1 MKKMLVMLS
10 AVLLLAGGCCNNCQ
24 AEDMI
29 NFVPADTDGVV
40 SIDAERLVNLSHFK
54 DLRKEN
60 ADFNTNWSK
69 FESELGKYGLKTS
82 DLPSKIMV
90 FFKVEAGT
98 QNAGI
103 LALTKISEAK
113 LVDLLKDNKAKVS
126 YEIKTISGRKAYV
139 VSQKDKK
146 ADTVIITYLKTN
158 LVLICDEDKA
168 EKFCKA
174 VGRTKNPKLIA
185 ANKKANKKALLNIL
199 FVKDAKTAPA
209 PAAPAAPGMLPK
221 GPMDSVKSAVI
232 ALDLVGK
239 EQKDINLKAD
249 LDCTDAQNAMQM
261 TTQLKTLVMIMGL
274 QMAQDPDLGKSIT
287 EAIKINQKDANIKI
301 NISISEPLLKK
312 IKAAAEAKK
321 KQALARRMSPASM
334 SPASMKVAPRKASS
348 KKSK

>member
-1 MKKMLVMLS
+1 MKKMLIMLS

-29 NFVPADTDGVV
+29 NFVPADADGVV
-40 SIDAERLVNLSHFK
+40 SIDAERLVNLSSFK

-69 FESELGKYGLKTS
+69 FESELGKYGLTTS
-82 DLPSKIMV
+82 DLPSKVMV
-90 FFKVEAGT
+90 FFKVDAGT

-113 LVDLLKDNKAKVS
+113 LVELLKANKAKVS

-139 VSQKDKK
+139 VNQKDKK

-168 EKFCKA
+168 EKFCQA
-174 VGRTKNPKLIA
+174 VGKTKNQKLMA
-185 ANKKANKKALLNIL
+185 ANKKADQKALLSVL
-199 FVKDAKTAPA
+199 FAKDAGTPTAPA
-209 PAAPAAPGMLPK
+209 ASGMPVN

-261 TTQLKTLVMIMGL
+261 TNQLKTLIMIMGL
-274 QMAQDPDLGKSIT
+274 QMGQDPALSKSVT
-287 EAIKINQKDANIKI
+287 EAIKIDQKDANIKI
-301 NISISEPLLKK
+301 NVSISESLLKK

-321 KQALARRMSPASM
+321 EQALARRMAPAPM
-334 SPASMKVAPRKASS
+334 KAVPAKSAPAKSVSGKRK
-348 KKSK
+348 